1 MTDCLFI
8 GHNDGHFPDY
18 VDLVRS
24 LGTDTGPWRRLNLA
38 CVEIGG
44 VPHRSMDV
52 LNRYNGRDGRR
63 RPRLSNLD
71 AFSPTIAYLV
81 SYVTHRGFSA
91 DYVNLF
97 QEEKEALARI
107 LQRDQVR
114 AVAISTTLYVGTWWI
129 DEVTAFVRR
138 HNPAATIIVGG
149 PYLYNQSVLST
160 PAELTEL
167 FEHLDA
173 DVYVISREGEHALA
187 EVLGALKHGGS
198 LESIDNIAYR
208 HEGRYAR
215 TGVSVESNPLAD
227 NMVDYELFP
236 PERIGEFVSVR
247 TSKSCPFA
255 CSFCSFPQ
263 QAGKYVYEGIDTVER
278 ELDRVRRVGT
288 VTSLTF
294 LDDTFNVPMGRFK
307 EILRM
312 MVRNGYGFRWNSFL
326 RADHVDDECVD
337 LMQRSGCEGVFL
349 GVESGSDAML
359 KRMNKTSRA
368 ADYRRVIP
376 QLKAAGILT
385 HCSLIVGFPG
395 ETRETVQETIDLVD
409 EASPDTYRAQVWYC
423 DPSTPVW
430 KKRDELGLRG
440 SQFDW
445 SHPTMD
451 AATAG
456 DLVDE
461 MFLTIAS
468 STWLPQH
475 GFESRSLF
483 YLQRKG
489 MPLAQILRFLRHFND
504 AVKFKLKNPA
514 ARAMDP
520 RLLRALAASSRF
532 EGRDRGV
539 EPGAD
544 EAALADG

>member
-24 LGTDTGPWRRLNLA
+24 LGTDAGPWRRLNLA
-38 CVEIGG
+38 CVEIDG

-81 SYVTHRGFSA
+81 SYVTRRGFSA

-263 QAGKYVYEGIDTVER
+263 QAGKVRLRGNRHRREGTGPR
-278 ELDRVRRVGT
+278 APRRHRHQPDVSRRH
-288 VTSLTF
+288 VQ
-294 LDDTFNVPMGRFK
+294 
-307 EILRM
+307 
-312 MVRNGYGFRWNSFL
+312 
-326 RADHVDDECVD
+326 RADGPVQGDPADDGP
-337 LMQRSGCEGVFL
+337 QRLRVPLEFL
-349 GVESGSDAML
+349 PA
-359 KRMNKTSRA
+359 
-368 ADYRRVIP
+368 
-376 QLKAAGILT
+376 
-385 HCSLIVGFPG
+385 
-395 ETRETVQETIDLVD
+395 
-409 EASPDTYRAQVWYC
+409 
-423 DPSTPVW
+423 
-430 KKRDELGLRG
+430 RG
-440 SQFDW
+440 
-445 SHPTMD
+445 
-451 AATAG
+451 
-456 DLVDE
+456 
-461 MFLTIAS
+461 
-468 STWLPQH
+468 
-475 GFESRSLF
+475 
-483 YLQRKG
+483 
-489 MPLAQILRFLRHFND
+489 
-504 AVKFKLKNPA
+504 
-514 ARAMDP
+514 P
-520 RLLRALAASSRF
+520 R
-532 EGRDRGV
+532 GR
-539 EPGAD
+539 
-544 EAALADG
+544 